1 MPYCFSVK
9 IIICFLQHE
18 ICFSQSNVDHETT
31 LRRYETLKPDEIGV
45 RILNYFKTAVK
56 LHVDQIVL

>member
-1 MPYCFSVK
+1 MCFH
-9 IIICFLQHE
+9 QHE

-31 LRRYETLKPDEIGV
+31 LRRYETLKLDEIGV
-45 RILNYFKTAVK
+45 RILNYYKTAAK